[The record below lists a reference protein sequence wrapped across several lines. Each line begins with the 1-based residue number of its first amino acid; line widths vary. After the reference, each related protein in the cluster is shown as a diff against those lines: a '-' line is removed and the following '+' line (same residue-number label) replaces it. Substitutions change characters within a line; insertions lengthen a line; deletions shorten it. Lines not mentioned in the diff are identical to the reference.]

1 MRVDIPTPHITGQTT
16 REQLTQIIAYLRKL
30 SFALQGMPENTA
42 EAETGQPTERVEN
55 LHVEKNL
62 SLEGGVNG
70 LYLRCGYL
78 SPDGSLHLQCR
89 DRQSFLVAGERGGQP
104 LLGMALVRDG
114 TCRWSGPDGI
124 QLHLSAS
131 RVLEIATGLT
141 EKSAFFVLS
150 PAPFRILTQG

>member
-1 MRVDIPTPHITGQTT
+1 MGVDIPTPHITGQTT
-16 REQLTQIIAYLRKL
+16 REQLTQIIGYLRKL
-30 SFALQGMPENTA
+30 AFALQEMPESTA
-42 EAETGQPTERVEN
+42 VTETEKTERVEN

-104 LLGMALVRDG
+104 VLGMALVRDG
-114 TCRWSGPDGI
+114 TCRWSGTDGI
-124 QLHLSAS
+124 QLYLTAAG
-131 RVLEIATGLT
+131 VLEIATGLA
-141 EKSAFFVLS
+141 EQSLFFIQS
-150 PAPFRILTQG
+150 PSPFRILTHG